1 MLGMSKSPVSLPRY
15 LDYAHSACI
24 ARPLGL
30 LSDKNALKFYAK
42 AMTL

>member
-1 MLGMSKSPVSLPRY
+1 MLGMSMSRNFLPRY

-30 LSDKNALKFYAK
+30 LSDKNA
-42 AMTL
+42 